1 MHFIP
6 STVWRFA
13 HVMSEWT
20 SRYMRSRYEL
30 IDPVITQALQTAEPF
45 QWCRDLE
52 RKAPSAAAPRYFGYR
67 VHH

>member
-1 MHFIP
+1 
-6 STVWRFA
+6 
-13 HVMSEWT
+13 MSEWT